1 MFIYNFA
8 KLPEISGYC
17 PWCLADMRVPLHWRW
32 YNSGKAVCR
41 YGFLDENW
49 IPKKV
54 FSTLRICISK
64 LK

>member
-1 MFIYNFA
+1 
-8 KLPEISGYC
+8 
-17 PWCLADMRVPLHWRW
+17 MRVPLHWRW

-54 FSTLRICISK
+54 FSTLKKCISK
-64 LK
+64 LKRNIF